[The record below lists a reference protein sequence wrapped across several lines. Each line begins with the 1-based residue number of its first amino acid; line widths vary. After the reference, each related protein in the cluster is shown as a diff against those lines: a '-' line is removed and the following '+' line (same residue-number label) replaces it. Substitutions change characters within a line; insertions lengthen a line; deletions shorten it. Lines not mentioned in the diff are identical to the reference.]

1 MNAALLTFLDTKNG
15 EDRVVPVGQQALKTF
30 QEMSRTPAGL
40 VFVRANGEPIKDFR
54 RAWLNALKAAGLGKH
69 LFHGNR
75 RSQAVNLM
83 TAGVDE
89 QTAMEITGHKD
100 SQTFRG
106 YRVLVEEAKRAAI
119 AKRDSMMSSEIKPS
133 SSRVAD
139 SAAEP
144 ANAGNTGK

>member
-1 MNAALLTFLDTKNG
+1 MFPDTKNG
-15 EDRVVPVGQQALKTF
+15 EDRIVPLGQQALNTLR
-30 QEMSRTPAGL
+30 EMHRTPGP
-40 VFVRANGEPIKDFR
+40 VFVRTNGKPIKDFR
-54 RAWLNALKAAGLGKH
+54 RAWLKALKAAGLGKH

-75 RSQAVNLM
+75 RSQAINLM

-100 SQTFRG
+100 SETFRG

-119 AKRDSMMSSEIKPS
+119 AKRDSMMSCSAIKPS

-139 SAAEP
+139 PAAET
-144 ANAGNTGK
+144 AHNEKQLSSGE